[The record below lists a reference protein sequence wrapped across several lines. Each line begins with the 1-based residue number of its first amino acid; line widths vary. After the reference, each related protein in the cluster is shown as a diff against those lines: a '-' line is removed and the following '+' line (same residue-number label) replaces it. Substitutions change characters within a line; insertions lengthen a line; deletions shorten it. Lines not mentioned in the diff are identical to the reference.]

1 MMFLR
6 VCFYGEE
13 KIKLL
18 FVLKTRF
25 NGYNMIVAY
34 LLLNIRRKEMKVG
47 RNDPCLCGSG
57 KKYKKCCMAKD
68 VVVGI
73 RKVREE
79 RFFRLKYELS
89 EEIYQFLERSLPFSE
104 KLRAEAVFGQ
114 KINSTQ
120 NSDMLG
126 PLFRLWYLFFHRFD
140 NGLRGVEW
148 FYQEKKTSLK
158 TEKARLLETWVSLV
172 PRLIQFVDMDESG
185 VTAEDAFTHERF
197 HMPFCETMSELVPW
211 GGTFCLL
218 EPFDE
223 GYYVHGVAIIEGPR
237 GIKRAYAKINELMSE
252 TRRSY
257 EQIAMTYFLEIVN
270 ELMDP
275 YDIRHREM
283 TKIDEVTLHYE
294 VDDGKKLVH
303 SLEKQDVVI
312 VDEQK
317 GKITKLS
324 FAGRQHIYE
333 DNLASSP
340 VYMREVLGF
349 IEINKNYLKFVTLLP
364 DAVESFMK
372 VMEKAGSLARFI
384 KKTVRKLD
392 APKNVEFRSYAMQ
405 LGENVPLYFGALAN
419 QTLDIYQSLHAP
431 QEEWDGKT
439 VMQMAKQGKKE
450 EVERWLQE
458 REYISFM
465 NAKQLECPVT
475 VDFNTIRRKFGLPLS
490 LFVTLGEKRQ
500 TRLLEKQRT
509 HEMEQYEQYDLP
521 LEWMDSFFGTDI
533 AEFFIEKTRGKSEA
547 TVSKYRTGLSIIAQ
561 YLLQSRL
568 SAWTSITKDHW
579 QQCIV
584 YHYLE
589 TNGDA
594 SINQAKS
601 FFSVIKALAKWV
613 DARYGTNHDKTVRS
627 IIQTVEE
634 EIYNAIRL
642 LDLYVPYTARKY
654 HYWLQEIE
662 RDVVENALAN
672 HQVSGLFQIIDVSAA
687 MMRCKHAESGKQ
699 YTISITP
706 FVRSYAKAGMII
718 RGNIVKTPSSGRWKF
733 IHVSRVF
740 PKEAGQYL
748 SGKWRLLQD

>member
-1 MMFLR
+1 
-6 VCFYGEE
+6 
-13 KIKLL
+13 
-18 FVLKTRF
+18 
-25 NGYNMIVAY
+25 
-34 LLLNIRRKEMKVG
+34 MKAG
-47 RNDPCLCGSG
+47 RNEPCPCGSG

-68 VVVGI
+68 AVVEI

-79 RFFRLKYELS
+79 RFFQLKHELS

-104 KLRAEAVFGQ
+104 KLRAETAFDQ
-114 KINSTQ
+114 KISLTQ
-120 NSDMLG
+120 NGDMLG

-148 FYQEKKTSLK
+148 FYQEKKTGLK
-158 TEKARLLETWVSLV
+158 AEKARLLETWVSLV
-172 PRLIQFVDMDESG
+172 PRLIQIVDMDEGG
-185 VTAEDAFTHERF
+185 VTAEDALTHERYY
-197 HMPFCETMSELVPW
+197 MPFCETMSEPVPW

-218 EPFDE
+218 EPFGE
-223 GYYVHGVAIIEGPR
+223 GYYVHGAAIIEGPQ
-237 GIKRAYAKINELMSE
+237 GVKRAYAKINQLMSE
-252 TRRSY
+252 TKRSY
-257 EQIAMTYFLEIVN
+257 EQIAMTCFLEIVN

-294 VDDGKKLVH
+294 VEDGNKLVRF
-303 SLEKQDVVI
+303 LEKQDAVMT
-312 VDEQK
+312 DEQR
-317 GKITKLS
+317 GSITKLS
-324 FAGRQHIYE
+324 FAGRQYIYE

-349 IEINKNYLKFVTLLP
+349 IEINKHRLQFVTVWP

-372 VMEKAGSLARFI
+372 VMEKAGPLARFI

-392 APKNVEFRSYAMQ
+392 VLKNVEFRSYAIR

-419 QTLDIYQSLHAP
+419 QTLDIYQSLHTS

-439 VMQMAKQGKKE
+439 VTQLAEQGKKE
-450 EVERWLQE
+450 AVERWLQE

-465 NAKQLECPVT
+465 NAEQLECPVT

-490 LFVTLGEKRQ
+490 PFVTLGEKRQ
-500 TRLLEKQRT
+500 TRLLEMQRT
-509 HEMEQYEQYDLP
+509 HELERYEQYETP
-521 LEWMDSFFGTDI
+521 LEWMDSFFGKDI

-568 SAWTSITKDHW
+568 SSWTSITKDHW
-579 QQCIV
+579 LQCIV

-594 SINQAKS
+594 SIHQAKS
-601 FFSVIKALAKWV
+601 FFSTVKALAKWI
-613 DARYGTNHDKTVRS
+613 DARYGTNHDKTVRA

-634 EIYNAIRL
+634 EIYDAIRL
-642 LDLYVPYTARKY
+642 LDLYVPYTTRKY

-662 RDVVENALAN
+662 RNAVENALAN
-672 HQVSGLFQIIDVSAA
+672 HQVSGLFQITDVSAA
-687 MMRCKHAESGKQ
+687 TMKCKHAESGKQ

-706 FVRSYAKAGMII
+706 FVHSYAKAGMII
-718 RGNIVKTPSSGRWKF
+718 RGNIVKTPNSGRWKF

-748 SGKWRLLQD
+748 S

>member
-1 MMFLR
+1 
-6 VCFYGEE
+6 
-13 KIKLL
+13 
-18 FVLKTRF
+18 
-25 NGYNMIVAY
+25 
-34 LLLNIRRKEMKVG
+34 MKVG
-47 RNDPCLCGSG
+47 RNDPCPCGSG
-57 KKYKKCCMAKD
+57 KKYKKCCIAKD
-68 VVVGI
+68 AVVEI

-79 RFFRLKYELS
+79 RFFQLKNELS

-104 KLRAEAVFGQ
+104 KLRAETVFDQ
-114 KINSTQ
+114 KISSTQ
-120 NSDMLG
+120 NGDMFG

-148 FYQEKKTSLK
+148 FYQEKKTGLK
-158 TEKARLLETWVSLV
+158 AEKAQLLETWVSLV
-172 PRLIQFVDMDESG
+172 PRLIQIVDMDDNG
-185 VTAEDAFTHERF
+185 ITVEDAFTHERF
-197 HMPFCETMSELVPW
+197 HMPFCATMSEPVPW

-218 EPFDE
+218 EPFGE
-223 GYYVHGVAIIEGPR
+223 GYYVHGVAIIEGPQ
-237 GIKRAYAKINELMSE
+237 GIKHAYAKINQLMSE

-257 EQIAMTYFLEIVN
+257 EQIAMTCFLEIVN

-275 YDIRHREM
+275 YNFRHREM

-294 VDDGKKLVH
+294 VEDGKELVRY
-303 SLEKQDVVI
+303 LEKQDVAI

-324 FAGRQHIYE
+324 FAGRQYIYE

-349 IEINKNYLKFVTLLP
+349 IEINKHYLKFVTFLP

-372 VMEKAGSLARFI
+372 VMEKAGSLACFI

-392 APKNVEFRSYAMQ
+392 APKNVEFRSYAIQ

-419 QTLDIYQSLHAP
+419 QTLDIYQSLHTP

-439 VMQMAKQGKKE
+439 VMQMVEQGKKE

-458 REYISFM
+458 REYISFI
-465 NAKQLECPVT
+465 NAERLECPVT

-490 LFVTLGEKRQ
+490 PFVTLGEKRK
-500 TRLLEKQRT
+500 TRLLEKPRT
-509 HEMEQYEQYDLP
+509 DEMEQYDMP
-521 LEWMDSFFGTDI
+521 LEWIDSFFGKDI
-533 AEFFIEKTRGKSEA
+533 VDFFMEKTRGKSEA
-547 TVSKYRTGLSIIAQ
+547 TVSKYRTGLSIIVQ

-568 SAWTSITKDHW
+568 SSWTSITKDHW

-589 TNGDA
+589 TNGDV

-601 FFSVIKALAKWV
+601 FFSTVKALAKWV

-634 EIYNAIRL
+634 EIYDAIRL
-642 LDLYVPYTARKY
+642 LDLYVPYTTRKY

-662 RDVVENALAN
+662 RDVVENALAD
-672 HQVSGLFQIIDVSAA
+672 HQISGLFQITDVSATT
-687 MMRCKHAESGKQ
+687 MRCKHAESGKQ
-699 YTISITP
+699 YTIPVTP
-706 FVRSYAKAGMII
+706 LVRSYVKAGMNI
-718 RGNIVKTPSSGRWKF
+718 RGNIVKTANSDRWKF

-748 SGKWRLLQD
+748 RLLQD

>member
-1 MMFLR
+1 
-6 VCFYGEE
+6 
-13 KIKLL
+13 
-18 FVLKTRF
+18 
-25 NGYNMIVAY
+25 MIVAY
-34 LLLNIRRKEMKVG
+34 LLMDASYFLKMMIRRKEMKVG
-47 RNDPCLCGSG
+47 RNDPCPCGSG
-57 KKYKKCCMAKD
+57 KKYKKCCMKKD
-68 VVVGI
+68 AVVEI

-79 RFFRLKYELS
+79 RFFQLKNELS

-104 KLRAEAVFGQ
+104 KLRAETVFDQ

-120 NSDMLG
+120 NGDMFG

-148 FYQEKKTSLK
+148 FYQEKKTGLK
-158 TEKARLLETWVSLV
+158 AEKARLLETWVSLV
-172 PRLIQFVDMDESG
+172 PRLIQIVDMDDNG
-185 VTAEDAFTHERF
+185 ITVEDAFTHERF
-197 HMPFCETMSELVPW
+197 HMPFCETMSKPIPW

-218 EPFDE
+218 EPFGE
-223 GYYVHGVAIIEGPR
+223 GYYVHGVAIMEGPR
-237 GIKRAYAKINELMSE
+237 GVKRAYAKINELMSE
-252 TRRSY
+252 TRQSY
-257 EQIAMTYFLEIVN
+257 EQIAMTCFLEIVN

-275 YDIRHREM
+275 YDFRHREM

-324 FAGRQHIYE
+324 FAGKQYIYE

-349 IEINKNYLKFVTLLP
+349 IEINKHHLKFVTFLP
-364 DAVESFMK
+364 DAVESFIK
-372 VMEKAGSLARFI
+372 VMEKAGSVARFI

-392 APKNVEFRSYAMQ
+392 APKNVEFHSYAMQ

-419 QTLDIYQSLHAP
+419 QTLGIYQSLHTP

-439 VMQMAKQGKKE
+439 VMQMVEQGKKE

-465 NAKQLECPVT
+465 NAERLECPVT

-490 LFVTLGEKRQ
+490 PFVTLGEKRQ

-509 HEMEQYEQYDLP
+509 DEMEQYEQYDMP
-521 LEWMDSFFGTDI
+521 LEWMDSFFGKDI

-568 SAWTSITKDHW
+568 SSWTSITKDHW
-579 QQCIV
+579 QKCIV

-589 TNGDA
+589 MNGDA

-601 FFSVIKALAKWV
+601 FFSTTKALAKWI

-634 EIYNAIRL
+634 EIYDAIRL
-642 LDLYVPYTARKY
+642 LDLYVPYTTRKY
-654 HYWLQEIE
+654 HFWLQEIK
-662 RDVVENALAN
+662 RDVVENTLAN
-672 HQVSGLFQIIDVSAA
+672 YQVSGLFQIIDISA
-687 MMRCKHAESGKQ
+687 MTMKCKHTESGKQ
-699 YTISITP
+699 YTISVTS
-706 FVRSYAKAGMII
+706 FVRSYAKIGMII
-718 RGNIVKTPSSGRWKF
+718 RGNIVKTSNSGRWKF
-733 IHVSRVF
+733 IYVSRVF

-748 SGKWRLLQD
+748 S